1 MKRRTLFT
9 GLAGAIGAATS
20 APNPG
25 YAGNCPAPVRGL
37 TYEIYREPNGDWR
50 WRLKSR
56 NGNTIADSAEGYR
69 RKETCLAGIE
79 LVKRSYDAAL
89 INKEAAE

>member
-1 MKRRTLFT
+1 MKRRTIFT
-9 GLAGAIGAATS
+9 ALAGAIGGAALT
-20 APNPG
+20 PNPG
-25 YAGNCPAPVRGL
+25 SARDCPAPVRGL

-56 NGNTIADSAEGYR
+56 NGKTIADSAEGYR

-89 INKEAAE
+89 INKDAAE